1 MCGIGGV
8 LAFEA
13 GGRPPEHVLRAM
25 LHTIVHRGP
34 DDEGVFLDDHIAL
47 GARRLSI
54 LDVPGGHQPLSNE
67 DGTVWAALNG
77 EIYNYKELH
86 RDLEARG
93 HRFRSQGDTETLVH
107 LYEEHGDA
115 LLEHLNGMFALAIW
129 DARQRRLLLARDR
142 VGIKPLYYYEDA
154 AGLVFGSEVKALL
167 ASGRVPRE
175 MDLAA
180 VRDYTLLL
188 YVPAPGSIIQGVRKL
203 LPGHRLVAHGG
214 RVEVA
219 PYWTLPSG
227 VETRGVSLEENVARF
242 RDLFGDAVAR
252 HMQSDVPYGAFLSGG
267 VDSSAIVATMSGVSR
282 GPVKTFSIGFA
293 GSQYYDELPYAR
305 QVATLFGTEHEA
317 FVVEPDVFL
326 LLEEMMQFFDE
337 PFADA
342 AFLPTY
348 VLSRLSR
355 QKVKVVL
362 SGDGGDE
369 LFAGYDRYRSEVLA
383 EWARRIPR
391 LIRRGVLAPLLKL
404 YPGPANWILS
414 DQVRQARKKLDLLS
428 LPPDERYV
436 RHFHSF
442 APEVWS
448 ELIGEPLR
456 ALPASQVTDRY
467 LGVFAEG
474 RRAEFLNQRM
484 SFDIRT
490 WLPDQMLTKV
500 DRATM
505 AHGLEARVPFLD
517 HRLVEMAMTLPD
529 EHKFTIRTLKRF
541 LKAAFADRLPQDILH
556 RRKHGFQV
564 PVDEWLRG
572 PLRDLA
578 RTALSPAALAV
589 HGFFAP
595 AMVARMLDAHESRTR
610 NWSKEI
616 FTLLVFQMWHR
627 TWFQRTDAAS

>member
-1 MCGIGGV
+1 MCGICGV
-8 LAFEA
+8 LSHEP
-13 GGRPPEHVLRAM
+13 GGRPGEPVLRAM
-25 LHTIVHRGP
+25 LATLVHRGP
-34 DDEGVFLDDHIAL
+34 DDEGVYLDDRVAL
-47 GARRLSI
+47 GTRRLSI

-115 LLEHLNGMFALAIW
+115 FVEHLQGMFALALW
-129 DARQRRLLLARDR
+129 DTRRKRLLLARDR
-142 VGIKPLYYYEDA
+142 VGIKPLYYYADSR
-154 AGLVFGSEVKALL
+154 GVVFGSEVKALL
-167 ASGRVPRE
+167 ASGRVARE
-175 MDLAA
+175 MDLEA
-180 VRDYTLLL
+180 VRDYALYL
-188 YVPAPGSIIQGVRKL
+188 YVPAPAAIIRGVRKL
-203 LPGHRLVAHGG
+203 LPGHLLVAEDG
-214 RVEVA
+214 RVEVS
-219 PYWTLPSG
+219 PYWTLPTG
-227 VETRGVSLEENVARF
+227 NEDVNTSLEDNVARF
-242 RDLFGDAVAR
+242 LDLFDDSVAR

-267 VDSSAIVATMSGVSR
+267 VDSSAIVASMARVAR
-282 GPVKTFSIGFA
+282 EPVKTFSIGFA

-305 QVATLFGTEHEA
+305 QVASLFLTEHEE
-317 FVVEPDVFL
+317 FVVDANVFDL
-326 LLEEMMQFFDE
+326 LGEMTRFFDE

-355 QKVKVVL
+355 QKVTVVL

-383 EWARRIPR
+383 EWTSRIPA
-391 LIRRGVLAPLLKL
+391 LVRRGVLAPLLKL
-404 YPGPANWILS
+404 YPGPADWKLS
-414 DQVRQARKKLDLLS
+414 DSVRQAVKKLELVG
-428 LPPDERYV
+428 LPADERYV
-436 RHFHSF
+436 RHFHAF
-442 APEVWS
+442 TPDAWAA
-448 ELIGEPLR
+448 LLGEPLR
-456 ALPASQVTDRY
+456 ALPPSRVTERYRGILRSASGAQ
-467 LGVFAEG
+467 
-474 RRAEFLNQRM
+474 FLNQRM
-484 SFDIRT
+484 AFDIQT

-517 HRLVEMAMTLPD
+517 HRLVELAMRLPD

-541 LKAAFADRLPQDILH
+541 LKTAFASRLPAGILH

-578 RTALSPAALAV
+578 REALSPAALRV
-589 HGFFAP
+589 HGFFEP
-595 AMVARMLDAHESRTR
+595 GPIGRMLDEHEARTR

-627 TWFQRTDAAS
+627 TWFQERG